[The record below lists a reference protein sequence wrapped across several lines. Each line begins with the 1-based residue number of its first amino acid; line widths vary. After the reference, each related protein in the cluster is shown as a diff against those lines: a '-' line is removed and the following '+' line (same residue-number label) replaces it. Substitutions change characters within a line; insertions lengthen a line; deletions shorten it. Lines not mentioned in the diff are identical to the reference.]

1 MMRYSDYS
9 KKPSEGDERVP
20 SEAARTVSTMPHRT
34 NKSLFLS
41 IVLAA
46 SCLVVA
52 LSTNTTANASGGS
65 GDQVSIERLGKL
77 RVEPEYQ
84 GRYNRDLFPHW
95 NKLANGCYVREQV
108 LRDESSTPA
117 VLQGRY
123 CKVRSGRWY
132 SVYDNKWITDPALIE
147 IDHVVALSEAWDSGA
162 WAWDARTRELFANDL
177 SLSITLRAVSS
188 ASNQQ
193 KSDKD
198 PAEWLPVKAAQ
209 CKYAAEWVS
218 IKARWRL
225 SVDPAERLKL
235 RLLLGRC

>member
-1 MMRYSDYS
+1 M
-9 KKPSEGDERVP
+9 PGD
-20 SEAARTVSTMPHRT
+20 AARTVHDMTMRT
-34 NKSLFLS
+34 TKSVLLS
-41 IVLAA
+41 VALAA
-46 SCLVVA
+46 TCLMGAV
-52 LSTNTTANASGGS
+52 LHSTGAKAAGGS
-65 GDQVSIERLGKL
+65 GDQVSIDLLGKL
-77 RVEPEYQ
+77 RVEPEYR

-117 VLQGRY
+117 VLHGRY
-123 CKVRSGRWY
+123 CKVQSGKWY
-132 SVYDNKWITDPALIE
+132 SVYDNKWITDPSLIE

-162 WAWDARTRELFANDL
+162 WTWDARTRELFANDL
-177 SLSITLRAVSS
+177 SLPITLRAVSS

-198 PAEWLPVKAAQ
+198 PAQWLPVKAAQ
-209 CKYAAEWVS
+209 CRYAADWVS
-218 IKARWRL
+218 IKARWKL